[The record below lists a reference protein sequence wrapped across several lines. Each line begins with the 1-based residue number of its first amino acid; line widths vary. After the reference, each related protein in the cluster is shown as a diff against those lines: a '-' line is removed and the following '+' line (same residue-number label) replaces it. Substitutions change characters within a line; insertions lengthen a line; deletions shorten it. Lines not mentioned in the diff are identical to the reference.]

1 MLVDDLIL
9 TKKIGKG
16 AYAEVFLSNKVGNNK
31 LLATKRFNRAFVEKP
46 QNLKRLLNEVSILRK
61 YKHPNIIELIETK
74 KTKSHCYLVT
84 EYANGGD
91 LYENLKKYKKIY
103 NTAFPE
109 KIVQHLMKQIL
120 NAIYFLHSHKIIHRD
135 LKLENILVNFPTE
148 QDKISLN
155 MLNATIK
162 IIDFGF
168 ATKLRGSDVTFSVL
182 GSPSN
187 MDPKLLKYV
196 DTNEYNRY
204 GYDEKV
210 DIWSLGA
217 LCYEM
222 LTDHLTFDGQSV
234 EELKQNVKK
243 GKYLLPLNLS
253 MECVLFLNGMLQF
266 EPNKR
271 LSAKEL
277 LNQDFIVKNRKYFH
291 YIDKNKIINNI
302 KGNALIID
310 IKNSDNIFKLY
321 NQEDQ
326 KNIFNTNNDFNIQH
340 TNFVPYQQNN
350 KIYQKNTEIYPQIVE
365 ISEPKSNFYLNNGQN
380 FLQNYDNI
388 PSSNQNN
395 EINQKNNE
403 LFKTNHE
410 MLKHK
415 NTMLPKQNK
424 EIFLK
429 QYYEQ
434 IPQYNNYNI
443 NPTKNDNQINN
454 NIENYTRITHIIS
467 NKNKNYQRQFT
478 YDPPQQNFIIPDQI
492 SGIHEKK
499 VEKPQMQKKE
509 ERLKEDKKEEDD
521 DDILKDIPMEYTYYG
536 NGFNNS

>member
-9 TKKIGKG
+9 TKSIGKG
-16 AYAEVFLSNKVGNNK
+16 AYAEVFLANKVGNTK
-31 LLATKRFNRAFVEKP
+31 LLAAKRFNRAFVEKP
-46 QNLKRLLNEVSILRK
+46 ENLKRLLNEVSILRK

-103 NTAFPE
+103 KTAFPE

-120 NAIYFLHSHKIIHRD
+120 NAINFLHSHKIIHRD

-168 ATKLRGSDVTFSVL
+168 ATKLRGSNITFSVL

-187 MDPKLLKYV
+187 MDPKLLKYL

-253 MECVLFLNGMLQF
+253 MECVLFLNGMLQY

-291 YIDKNKIINNI
+291 YIDKNKVVNNI

-321 NQEDQ
+321 NQEHQ
-326 KNIFNTNNDFNIQH
+326 KNIFNTNNNFNIQQ
-340 TNFVPYQQNN
+340 TNYEPYQQNN
-350 KIYQKNTEIYPQIVE
+350 NIQQKNVEIYPQIVE
-365 ISEPKSNFYLNNGQN
+365 ITQPKNNIYLNNEQN
-380 FLQNYDNI
+380 FLQNYNNI
-388 PSSNQNN
+388 PPSNQNN
-395 EINQKNNE
+395 EVNQI
-403 LFKTNHE
+403 FKTNHE

-415 NTMLPKQNK
+415 NTMLPKQNN

-429 QYYEQ
+429 KYYEQ
-434 IPQYNNYNI
+434 IPQYDNYNI
-443 NPTKNDNQINN
+443 NPPKIVNQMNN
-454 NIENYTRITHIIS
+454 KKENYTRITNIIS
-467 NKNKNYQRQFT
+467 NKNKNYQRQLT
-478 YDPPQQNFIIPDQI
+478 YDPPQNIMIPEQI
-492 SGIHEKK
+492 SGIQI
-499 VEKPQMQKKE
+499 KPQMQKKE
-509 ERLKEDKKEEDD
+509 ERLKEDNKEEDD
-521 DDILKDIPMEYTYYG
+521 ADILKDIPMEYTYYG
-536 NGFNNS
+536 TGFNNS